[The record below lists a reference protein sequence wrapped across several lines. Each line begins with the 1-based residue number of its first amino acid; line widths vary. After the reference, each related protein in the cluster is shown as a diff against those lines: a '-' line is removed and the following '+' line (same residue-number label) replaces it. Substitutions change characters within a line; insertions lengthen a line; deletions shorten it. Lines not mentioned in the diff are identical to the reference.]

1 MEPHLVHHTNSKTAK
16 QVWVFLAHPIVEILR
31 ITQLLEI
38 PNFTST
44 ITSLKSIPC
53 ELSTLQ
59 LNLKY
64 QFIAVNTSLPFNPIH
79 NATQE
84 YKYQT
89 SVLQCNNVQPLGH
102 TSQAYNKFENIITAD
117 YNSGKYNFL
126 ASRCVKS
133 LK

>member
-16 QVWVFLAHPIVEILR
+16 QVWVFLAQPIVEILR

-44 ITSLKSIPC
+44 IRSLKSIPC

-64 QFIAVNTSLPFNPIH
+64 QFIAANTSLLFNPITTPTKKINTKQVYF
-79 NATQE
+79 NATMF
-84 YKYQT
+84 
-89 SVLQCNNVQPLGH
+89 SP
-102 TSQAYNKFENIITAD
+102 
-117 YNSGKYNFL
+117 
-126 ASRCVKS
+126 
-133 LK
+133 

>member
-44 ITSLKSIPC
+44 IRSLKSIPC

-64 QFIAVNTSLPFNPIH
+64 QFIAANTSLLFNPIH

-84 YKYQT
+84 NKYQT

-102 TSQAYNKFENIITAD
+102 TSQAYNKFENT
-117 YNSGKYNFL
+117 YHNRL
-126 ASRCVKS
+126 
-133 LK
+133 